1 MNNPR
6 TTLLLLKSLAD
17 STRLALLAVLRH
29 GAFNVSEL
37 CLVLGQRQP
46 TISRHLRIL
55 LDAAVLT
62 CQREGREIYYRLQNA
77 PRDPVV
83 EAVLQKAEAFR
94 QSESE
99 ARLAA
104 VWEARRHRSRTFF
117 NSVAP
122 RRNDGREAFLGSPD
136 CVPLILQ
143 RLRTGGTVADVG
155 TGTGRLLPELAT
167 RAARIIA
174 IDASAAMLE
183 RARHAT
189 AQLPAGAV
197 DFRLGDLEHLPLKNA
212 EVNTAI
218 AHMVL
223 HHAPDPGRAMA
234 ELSRVVA
241 PGGSVLV
248 GDFLP
253 HSNEW
258 MRDELA
264 DQWLGLAETDIR
276 AWMAAAG
283 LETIDFERA
292 GDSQS
297 SLAVFV
303 AMGTKAVPAQ
313 HHPHA
318 ELIAAPTVTKEI

>member
-55 LDAAVLT
+55 LDAEVLT
-62 CQREGREIYYRLQNA
+62 CRREGREIYYQLQ
-77 PRDPVV
+77 DPPLDPLVA
-83 EAVLQKAEAFR
+83 AVMERAEAFR
-94 QSESE
+94 HGESE

-104 VWEARRHRSRTFF
+104 VWEARRHRSRAFF
-117 NSVAP
+117 DDVAP
-122 RRNDGREAFLGSPD
+122 DHDHGRQDFLGSPD

-143 RLRTGGTVADVG
+143 RLAGGGSVADVG
-155 TGTGRLLPELAT
+155 AGTGRLLPALAAS
-167 RAARIIA
+167 AARIVA

-183 RARHAT
+183 RARSAT
-189 AQLPAGAV
+189 AQIGDTPIE
-197 DFRLGDLEHLPLKNA
+197 FRLGDLEHLPLEDG
-212 EVNTAI
+212 EVDAAI

-223 HHAPDPGRAMA
+223 HHAPDPSRALT
-234 ELSRVVA
+234 ELSRVVT
-241 PGGSVLV
+241 PGGRVLV

-258 MRDELA
+258 MREELA
-264 DQWLGLAETDIR
+264 DQWLGLAEQDLR
-276 AWMAAAG
+276 QWMEAAG
-283 LETIDFERA
+283 LRVTQFERA
-292 GDSQS
+292 TDHNS

-303 AMGTKAVPAQ
+303 AVGIKAPA
-313 HHPHA
+313 PHQPYPERITA
-318 ELIAAPTVTKEI
+318 SSATKEN